1 MKHKISYLL
10 LVLFTGLSANLTAQI
25 VTNKGVEATYRR
37 EADFF
42 LKYAKDDAGISV
54 KLKASY
60 DQKEKLYVVKI
71 IRSGKEEELLQMSDP
86 LSYEY
91 FNTAFFDSLKKKI
104 PEIKPLS
111 SMASRSVFTW
121 LYTLSAGNED
131 DIVNSG
137 VLWLRNWG
145 MIFGKEKKNEKYTK
159 VLTRE
164 RFLDSISNEL
174 QSQQA
179 YVASLKK
186 DVQKIF
192 DKKMQA
198 ELRDTVDKKE
208 KYTLAIKTS
217 EITSLKIQQETR
229 TKDLLSKD
237 IVNLKTEYGITDT
250 QYSAIAGKINEKKAE
265 LERTKS
271 SFVED
276 AARKHEIVSRSD
288 TAVLRQ
294 LKQKAS
300 DARKAITDTAKKY
313 SISDPSYR
321 KILDILFDIRKRIQA
336 DTTQEG
342 KADKIANIE
351 RDIQTVTSDTIL
363 VNSLE
368 TGIRNIDESND
379 KIRYAELTVVRLYSD
394 SVGIYAADTT
404 VKKLDGVQLQN
415 EAEVKIAKKALDDA
429 VRAFNDNSR
438 DFEKFE
444 EVLRNVNADVYKNA
458 GALWA
463 QLGSINAKRLSS
475 ADTQTI
481 ENYLLKRAEFHSVQ
495 KMLNLFNVRLI
506 QKVSLQFERGY
517 LERIQVWVSN
527 DYRSDIYEN
536 IYAIGMSS
544 INNLKAF
551 NTTCLFIRKS
561 AKNNGSSDYI
571 MLSDVIGNYDNFLAL
586 FTRDYSPGDTEINY
600 VDPSSNPCLIL
611 KKERLVNL
619 FDTKIYTDFAGL
631 KEGSPNGLVQLDA
644 SRRFNLN
651 NFRDQIKG
659 SRSDFGFFD
668 NITVFGAITKVEQ
681 KERRL
686 MLRNE
691 NAILNNKIVSP
702 SYVSTLDLRQ
712 YENASIGADM
722 NLGLFDYPDGKF
734 TMFLNLGL
742 RYGHTPLEDSIRTLK
757 NNRPDTPGLA
767 MNLEAHSFTWQPK
780 LSVEFFAERRVGLI
794 LSYQYNMARYY
805 TNNAFKPIMSYGK
818 SDLVA
823 LPLEKYAGKY
833 HMYELFLRIETSR
846 ANNGRMFLR
855 ARYFM
860 QRGDVNTFFPQV
872 QLGYAYN
879 LVFRK

>member
-600 VDPSSNPCLIL
+600 VDPLSNPCLIL
-611 KKERLVNL
+611 KKERLVNR